1 MKKKQGV
8 LPRLADRLELP
19 EEALSGAA
27 KLTVVAGRRALIEN
41 HRGILEYSPERI
53 TLSLGGSRLS
63 IYGQE
68 LRIAAMNR
76 REVLIRG
83 EVQDL
88 SWS

>member
-27 KLTVVAGRRALIEN
+27 KLTLVAGRRALIEN
-41 HRGILEYSPERI
+41 HQGILEYSRERI
-53 TLSLGGSRLS
+53 TLNLGAARLS
-63 IYGQE
+63 LMGQE

-76 REVLIRG
+76 QEVLIRG
-83 EVQDL
+83 EVQDV

>member
-27 KLTVVAGRRALIEN
+27 KLTLVAGRRALIEN

-53 TLSLGGSRLS
+53 TLSLGGARLS

-76 REVLIRG
+76 QEVLIRG
-83 EVQDL
+83 EVQDI

>member
-8 LPRLADRLELP
+8 LPCLADRLELP

-27 KLTVVAGRRALIEN
+27 KLTLVAGRRALVEN

-53 TLSLGGSRLS
+53 TLSLGGARLS
-63 IYGQE
+63 LMGQE

-76 REVLIRG
+76 QEVLIRG
-83 EVQDL
+83 EVQDI

>member
-27 KLTVVAGRRALIEN
+27 KLTVIAGRRALIEN
-41 HRGILEYSPERI
+41 HQGILEYSRERI
-53 TLSLGGSRLS
+53 TLKLGAGCLSLM
-63 IYGQE
+63 GQE

-76 REVLIRG
+76 QEVLIRG
-83 EVQDL
+83 EVQDV